1 MALSEYAACLAW
13 AAAALVVYAGADVAN
28 RRGWVRVDY
37 RPKAAAMMLLTSL
50 AIQRAAGP
58 EVFSPA
64 CGRTCPPSF
73 LYFLR
78 FELPG

>member
-1 MALSEYAACLAW
+1 MAPSDYAAFPAW

-37 RPKAAAMMLLTSL
+37 RPKAAVMLLTGL